1 MTITDD
7 TSKESVSFTLVALAN
22 DGTAVIEVDGYG
34 KGALVPMTAADWKK
48 VAEVEELGKTLGTVV
63 NTIGMLDDGSI
74 IVYVESADASKAV
87 VGLMPK
93 GSNEMKVWSGEAT
106 TAADG
111 RETVTD
117 EKTGETFSY
126 TLTENAEDGTV
137 SINADKYGKGV
148 LVKMTVAD
156 WLILDE
162 LIEQM
167 AKL

>member
-1 MTITDD
+1 MVDIID
-7 TSKESVSFTLVALAN
+7 
-22 DGTAVIEVDGYG
+22 DGTVAIAVEGYG
-34 KGALVPMTAADWKK
+34 KGALVPLTAADWKK

-63 NTIGMLDDGSI
+63 NTIGVLEDGSI

-93 GSNEMKVWSGEAT
+93 GSDEMKVWAGEAT
-106 TAADG
+106 TAPDG
-111 RETVTD
+111 KETVTD

-126 TLTENAEDGTV
+126 TRTENAEDGTV
-137 SINADKYGKGV
+137 NINADQYGKGV

-162 LIEQM
+162 LLGQM
-167 AKL
+167 AKM